1 MQLNELTDLQRKA
14 AEQIL
19 ALRNLSKQS
28 NVITSRAQALVIR
41 ELNPVDLIAVAD
53 FLQQL
58 KADASNPGGVQ

>member
-1 MQLNELTDLQRKA
+1 MQLNDLTDLQRKA
-14 AEQIL
+14 AEQIV

-53 FLQQL
+53 YLQQL
-58 KADASNPGGVQ
+58 KTDTSNHGGQQ